1 LYTFQWQKE
10 QKHNVV
16 LLLGKL
22 LVQEKEMQENELK
35 EPQRGEGMQVVLGE
49 ELHEELAGEQL
60 QEELA
65 GEELQEELAGEEL
78 AVEELQEELAIDLQ
92 EDVRQYDAKR
102 PPIFYSNFAKSL

>member
-16 LLLGKL
+16 LLLGNL

-49 ELHEELAGEQL
+49 QLHEELAGEQL
-60 QEELA
+60 HEELA
-65 GEELQEELAGEEL
+65 GEELQEEL
-78 AVEELQEELAIDLQ
+78 QEELAGDFQ
-92 EDVRQYDAKR
+92 EDVPQYDAK
-102 PPIFYSNFAKSL
+102 PPPFFIPISLNHFEI